1 MAGRI
6 SMWLRHVL
14 RARVRANISNKNAQR
29 QRKSWRNQC
38 TRGQRL
44 ETPDKRCY
52 PGNLICK
59 ALSGAASLLPQWGQT
74 YLSMVGSMGART
86 PLHRCMLSQPVKH
99 KRGIDGQNAP
109 TPDMKDGL
117 RNHIRPIFLQSYTM
131 SNRAAACCHSSN
143 SHICIREADPS
154 LCFLGI
160 S

>member
-1 MAGRI
+1 
-6 SMWLRHVL
+6 MWLRHVL

-86 PLHRCMLSQPVKH
+86 PPHRCMLSQPVKH
-99 KRGIDGQNAP
+99 KRGIGGQNAP
-109 TPDMKDGL
+109 TPRMISETTSRRSFCKATSCQTEPPLAAIVANSCVARFQGAVQ
-117 RNHIRPIFLQSYTM
+117 IFLRRT
-131 SNRAAACCHSSN
+131 N
-143 SHICIREADPS
+143 S
-154 LCFLGI
+154 
-160 S
+160 